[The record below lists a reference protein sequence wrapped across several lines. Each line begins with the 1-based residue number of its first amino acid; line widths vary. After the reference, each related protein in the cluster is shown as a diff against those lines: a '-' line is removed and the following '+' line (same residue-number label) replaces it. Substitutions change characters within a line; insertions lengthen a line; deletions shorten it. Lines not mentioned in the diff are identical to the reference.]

1 MFDIGWSELLLIGVV
16 ALIVIGPK
24 DLPKALRTV
33 GQMSS
38 KLRRMAGEF
47 RAQFDEAMREAD
59 VESLKR
65 EVQNLNAEV
74 TAATKVDLDPFDK
87 AQAEFREA
95 VEGGAKPGAEAG
107 TPASPPADTAAA
119 ALDIAP
125 EPAAPEPAAPAASES
140 ASQSAAVPQTEP
152 DGSSRKG

>member
-95 VEGGAKPGAEAG
+95 VEGGAKPVSDAG
-107 TPASPPADTAAA
+107 TPASPPADTPSAAT
-119 ALDIAP
+119 DIAP
-125 EPAAPEPAAPAASES
+125 EPAAPAAAEAS
-140 ASQSAAVPQTEP
+140 VPQSEP
-152 DGSSRKG
+152 DGSSKKG